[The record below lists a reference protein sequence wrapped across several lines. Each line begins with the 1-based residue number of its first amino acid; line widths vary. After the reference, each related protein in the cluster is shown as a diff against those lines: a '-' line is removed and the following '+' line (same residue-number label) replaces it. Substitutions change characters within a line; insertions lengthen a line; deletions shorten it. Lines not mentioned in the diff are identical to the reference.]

1 MEELSVK
8 DMKPRNKILCAVHR
22 LHCVQN
28 GAPVILVATVG
39 NCGND
44 LLFGSSWTGL
54 LALVEVAHQ
63 NTKGFQARAC
73 STHHPIFC
81 RSNHCSL
88 FHVFLLSCYLSVL
101 HPQN

>member
-44 LLFGSSWTGL
+44 LLFGSS
-54 LALVEVAHQ
+54 
-63 NTKGFQARAC
+63 
-73 STHHPIFC
+73 
-81 RSNHCSL
+81 
-88 FHVFLLSCYLSVL
+88 
-101 HPQN
+101 